1 MRQYIEL
8 AEQSIHLTESEMI
21 EAGRLMFDHE
31 TNQEDIQR
39 FLLALKE
46 KGETSDEIS
55 GLVMAV
61 KEIAGSYETTAENII
76 DNCGTGGDGS
86 QSFNISTC
94 AAFVIAG
101 AGIPVAKHGNRSIS
115 SKTGS
120 ADVLEHL
127 GVRLDF
133 NKEEAKEL
141 LEKYQITFLFA
152 PHVHSG
158 IKNVMKARK
167 ALGVPTIFN
176 LIGPLTNPVNL
187 SSQMIGIYRRD
198 MIHTMALAMKK
209 TGRKRGV
216 VLNGAGHM
224 DEASLAGTN
233 YLALLEGDE
242 INEFTLHPEELGL
255 SVIPNEEIKGG
266 DSKENAEILLS
277 VLSGEDSVYRQTVVL
292 NAGIALFASGKVKSI
307 RDGITEAEKSIDS
320 KSALDKLNKLIDF
333 SKKKAVV

>member
-1 MRQYIEL
+1 MRKYIEL
-8 AEQSIHLTESEMI
+8 AEQSIHLTESEMT
-21 EAGRLMFDHE
+21 EAGRQMFDPE
-31 TNQEDIQR
+31 TPQDEIQR

-55 GLVMAV
+55 GLVAAV
-61 KEIAGSYETTAENII
+61 KEIAGTYETTAENII

-101 AGIPVAKHGNRSIS
+101 AGVPVAKHGNRSIS

-133 NKEEAKEL
+133 TRDEMKEM
-141 LEKYQITFLFA
+141 LEKHQITFLFA

-187 SSQMIGIYRRD
+187 SSQLIGIYRRD

-209 TGRKRGV
+209 TGRKRGI

-233 YLALLEGDE
+233 YLALLEEDN
-242 INEFTLHPEELGL
+242 IKEFTLHPEELGL
-255 SVIPNEEIKGG
+255 SVVPNEEIKGG
-266 DSKENAEILLS
+266 DSKQNAKILLS
-277 VLSGEDSVYRQTVVL
+277 VLSGEDSVFRQTVVL
-292 NAGIALFASGKVKSI
+292 NAGIALYASGQVGSI
-307 RDGITEAEKSIDS
+307 KEGVRKAEESIDS
-320 KSALDKLNKLIDF
+320 KSALKKLNQLIDF

>member
-1 MRQYIEL
+1 MRKYIEL
-8 AEQSIHLTESEMI
+8 AEQRIHLTEAEMT
-21 EAGRLMFDHE
+21 EAGRCMFDTE
-31 TNQEDIQR
+31 TSQEEIQQ

-55 GLVMAV
+55 GLVRAV
-61 KEIAGSYETTAENII
+61 KEIAGTYETTAENII

-94 AAFVIAG
+94 AAFVISG
-101 AGIPVAKHGNRSIS
+101 AGVPVAKHGNRSIS

-133 NKEEAKEL
+133 TKDEMKEL
-141 LEKYQITFLFA
+141 LDKHHITFLFA

-176 LIGPLTNPVNL
+176 LIGPLTNPVQL
-187 SSQMIGIYRRD
+187 SSQMIGIYKRD

-209 TGRKRGV
+209 TGRNRGV

-233 YLALLEGDE
+233 YLALLEDDQ
-242 INEFTLHPEELGL
+242 IKEFTLHPEELGL
-255 SVIPNEEIKGG
+255 SVVPNEDIKGG
-266 DSKENAEILLS
+266 DSVENAKILLS

-292 NAGIALFASGKVKSI
+292 NAGIALFASGRTSSI
-307 RDGITEAEKSIDS
+307 KDGIKEAEKSIDS
-320 KSALDKLNKLIDF
+320 KAALNKLNKLIEF
-333 SKKKAVV
+333 SQKKAVV